1 MLAEL
6 MKIPCYYK
14 EVTALAA
21 QESGL
26 ATEFISDIN
35 KDSPNVLKELYL
47 STTIV
52 QQAVVA
58 QDKVIKKIA
67 DNGTCVIVGRA
78 ADYVLRD
85 YPHVLRVFIYAP
97 KNYRVKKV
105 MEMYGDTM
113 EEAKRNIEH
122 SDKARAAYYH
132 SITGKMWAQPENYD
146 LCIDSSIGEK
156 ACAEVVFEYL
166 KRKSS

>member
-35 KDSPNVLKELYL
+35 KDSPNVLKEL
-47 STTIV
+47 
-52 QQAVVA
+52 
-58 QDKVIKKIA
+58 
-67 DNGTCVIVGRA
+67 RA